1 MRTILK
7 TSISIALVALIGAG
21 IYYGKGLLNY
31 SSSVIPVPHAQIAF
45 VNLSRVNTEAQ
56 AVKQFKELIERQYKN
71 FHEEILGQ
79 EKRLQ
84 AEYEKIHYLE
94 KNNPEGAKDLKSKK
108 DELDRQV
115 SELDKILRSRKESLN
130 KNFGHIQEE
139 IEHTIREIVNNVAK
153 RRGLNLVF
161 NATILDASVVLY
173 GGSELD
179 ITDEVLR
186 ELNHKLPT
194 VHLPS

>member
-1 MRTILK
+1 MRLILK
-7 TSISIALVALIGAG
+7 TSISIILVACIGVG
-21 IYYGKGLLNY
+21 IYYGKNLLT
-31 SSSVIPVPHAQIAF
+31 SPSSVIPVPHAQIAF

-79 EKRLQ
+79 EKKLQ

-94 KNNPEGAKDLKSKK
+94 KNNPEQAKDLKSKK

-115 SELDKILRSRKESLN
+115 SELDKILRDRKESLN
-130 KNFGHIQEE
+130 KSFGHIQEE
-139 IEHTIREIVNNVAK
+139 IEHTIREIVTNVAK

-173 GGSELD
+173 GGAELD

>member
-1 MRTILK
+1 MKPVFK
-7 TSISIALVALIGAG
+7 TSILLIVGALIGTG
-21 IYYGKGLLNY
+21 LYYGKTLLF
-31 SSSVIPVPHAQIAF
+31 SSSIILPVPHAQIAF

-56 AVKQFKELIERQYKN
+56 AVKHFKELIERQYKN

-79 EKRLQ
+79 EKKLQ

-94 KNNPEGAKDLKSKK
+94 KNNPEQAKDLKSKK
-108 DELDRQV
+108 DDLDRQV
-115 SELDKILRSRKESLN
+115 SELDKILRDRKGSLN
-130 KNFGHIQEE
+130 KSFGHIQEE
-139 IEHTIREIVNNVAK
+139 IEHTIREIVTNVAK

-179 ITDEVLR
+179 ITDDVLR